1 MAYQIKRYCDKCGK
15 EVGLEAL
22 FCPFC
27 GTKIEDEIPT
37 TETASD
43 NEKKTEKVIE
53 NKAENTPIPQET
65 QKNSP
70 PKVESKPQSTPG
82 GVTQH
87 YVEITSKPEYTTTQR
102 NDSTTT
108 TNAQKDDKE
117 LLKTLCRRIKIDG
130 RIWGVIG
137 CLQMGA
143 ALSFSFFGIDWVLIV
158 VGVFNLLLGIY
169 DYNLGKKWEKQPKD
183 IVKTVKPLAVPII
196 VLVYNVLIGGIV
208 GIAGSIYYL
217 VAIRNWVIENES
229 YFMQFESKN

>member
-27 GTKIEDEIPT
+27 GTKIEDEAPT
-37 TETASD
+37 AETHYN
-43 NEKKTEKVIE
+43 NEEKLEKIVE
-53 NKAENTPIPQET
+53 NKVEKAPIQQEAKQESPIKVAPKPPITP
-65 QKNSP
+65 
-70 PKVESKPQSTPG
+70 

-87 YVEITSKPEYTTTQR
+87 YVDVTPKQETTSQQNE
-102 NDSTTT
+102 STTT
-108 TNAQKDDKE
+108 TNVQKNDKD

-130 RIWGVIG
+130 SIWGVIG

-169 DYNLGKKWEKQPKD
+169 DYNLGKKWEKEPKD
-183 IVKTVKPLAVPII
+183 IIKATKPLAVPII
-196 VLVYNVLIGGIV
+196 VLVYNILIV
-208 GIAGSIYYL
+208 
-217 VAIRNWVIENES
+217 VTPTP
-229 YFMQFESKN
+229 